1 MAGYSFVPQQYY
13 YTTPKVQ
20 HTNTSYAYNNYCAS
34 TTNSHVDVAR
44 YNDSMHIASTSRYSD
59 GSNYAHHSFENYMQ
73 RPMSNNMHTL
83 NFHATS
89 NIQHTPFHT
98 SEAEQV
104 HMPMSNYQRQ
114 TNVVSSANLY
124 EAPYANNLSTIQQ
137 GVSYINSLAANSQYL
152 TPSHNMPMNE
162 KIGNADFSY
171 PVNYS
176 QPLYDAQHISRVEAV
191 STNSAPY
198 ANANTHILAPNV
210 SNAYSRINKNSASV
224 HTPPR
229 VNSSCVSSYALL
241 TFLSAFTLQEEGIK
255 ERNYKTKNYSILRQA
270 SRSLG

>member
-1 MAGYSFVPQQYY
+1 MP
-13 YTTPKVQ
+13 
-20 HTNTSYAYNNYCAS
+20 
-34 TTNSHVDVAR
+34 
-44 YNDSMHIASTSRYSD
+44 
-59 GSNYAHHSFENYMQ
+59 
-73 RPMSNNMHTL
+73 NNMHNL
-83 NFHATS
+83 NFDATS
-89 NIQHTPFHT
+89 NIQYTSFHT

-104 HMPMSNYQRQ
+104 HMPMNNCQGQ
-114 TNVVSSANLY
+114 TNMVSSANLY
-124 EAPYANNLSTIQQ
+124 GTPCVNNFSNIEQ
-137 GVSYINSLAANSQYL
+137 GVSHVYSSATNSQYL
-152 TPSHNMPMNE
+152 TPFHNMPMNE

-198 ANANTHILAPNV
+198 ANANTHIQAPNV
-210 SNAYSRINKNSASV
+210 SNTYSRINENSASI